1 MAIWNACDPIRE
13 CLSAMLDLTHLR
25 TFVAVVQEGHL
36 TRAAERLHM
45 SQPAASHHIRALEDH
60 FGVALFIRNARGLE
74 PTAAGLRLAQGANR
88 VLSSTMELDGLA
100 RELQGSL
107 SGRLV
112 IGTVDEP
119 NLFRRLAAL
128 VQWVRQHHP
137 LVELCIEGRNSRA
150 VTQGLHAGEIDVG
163 FFVGAALPQG
173 MDGFQVGALEF
184 VLAAPS
190 HWREQ
195 LRGADWSDLAA
206 LPWIVLSAG
215 TAHADIVEGLFR
227 PHGLKV
233 NVALEVSNEAL
244 LRAMIRG
251 GVGMGFVRDGSARED
266 VENGLLCTV
275 ADISSTTGL
284 QCGVL
289 RIRQSDPI
297 VQMLLTGLHSIQET

>member
-1 MAIWNACDPIRE
+1 MAFSNACDPIRE
-13 CLSAMLDLTHLR
+13 YLSAMLDLTHLR

-45 SQPAASHHIRALEDH
+45 SQPTASHHIRALEDH
-60 FGVALFIRNARGLE
+60 FGVVLFIRNARGLE
-74 PTAAGLRLAQGANR
+74 PTAAGLRLAQGAHR
-88 VLSSTMELDGLA
+88 VLSTTMELDGLA

-112 IGTVDEP
+112 IGAVDEP

-128 VQWVRQHHP
+128 VQWMRQHHP
-137 LVELCIEGRNSRA
+137 LVELCIEVRNSRA
-150 VTQGLHAGEIDVG
+150 VTQGLRAGEIDVG
-163 FFVGAALPQG
+163 FFVGPALPQG
-173 MDGFQVGALEF
+173 IDGFQVGSLEF

-195 LRGADWSDLAA
+195 LNGADWSDLAA
-206 LPWIVLSAG
+206 LPWIVVSAG
-215 TAHADIVEGLFR
+215 SAHADVVEGLFR

-244 LRAMIRG
+244 LRAMIRSD
-251 GVGMGFVRDGSARED
+251 VGMGFVREGSARED

-275 ADISSTTGL
+275 PNISYRSGL
-284 QCGVL
+284 QCGVM
-289 RIRQSDPI
+289 RARQSDPV
-297 VQMLLTGLHSIQET
+297 VQILLAGLQSIQEA